1 MNYLIHNISINLNR
15 IRKAKGM
22 RLDVVAEQT
31 GMSKSMLAGI
41 ERGTANPSI
50 GVIDKI
56 LSGLRI
62 ELADL
67 TQAPVKDAYLVNVE
81 NIAPTKDVPGDI
93 IPLIAIPT
101 TAGTGKYRKIYN
113 YISPTPAAD
122 DFEPIELVSLLREL
136 NAELGIP
143 ASLKETGVTPDKF
156 DAMADDAM
164 KSGNIAVNPRA
175 TTKKD
180 VLALYE
186 KTL

>member
-67 TQAPVKDAYLVNVE
+67 TQAPVRDAYLVNVE

-93 IPLIAIPT
+93 IPLIAIQRQRARALRSRRFPSSRTMRAITSLRSSATNSFRTMPSSMPT
-101 TAGTGKYRKIYN
+101 
-113 YISPTPAAD
+113 
-122 DFEPIELVSLLREL
+122 F
-136 NAELGIP
+136 
-143 ASLKETGVTPDKF
+143 
-156 DAMADDAM
+156 
-164 KSGNIAVNPRA
+164 
-175 TTKKD
+175 
-180 VLALYE
+180 
-186 KTL
+186 